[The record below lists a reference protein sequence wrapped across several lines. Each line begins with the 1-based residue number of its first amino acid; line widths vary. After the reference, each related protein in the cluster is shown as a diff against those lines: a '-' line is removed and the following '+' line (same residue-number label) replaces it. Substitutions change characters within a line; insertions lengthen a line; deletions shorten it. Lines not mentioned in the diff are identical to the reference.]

1 MTDRFGIPK
10 VMEYIKQMGIKVA
23 RVDDEQEIIELAFF
37 GDQGQW
43 RMIVGF
49 QQEEEARKMMLLVP
63 HVGMI
68 TEKKRLECLEAL
80 MAANYRI
87 ALGKFGLDLED
98 GEIRLEE
105 VIPVAN
111 DTISFEQFQLA
122 FGSLLQIAIIYQTLL
137 HRIVFGNLSPEEALS
152 RCEQEFLEESTEQ
165 NPITEEGPPQEEGSP
180 QEEPLER
187 PELNIDDVM
196 AEVTRL
202 LEDRKE

>member
-1 MTDRFGIPK
+1 MTDRFGIPQ
-10 VMEYIKQMGIKVA
+10 VMEYIEQMGIKIA
-23 RVDDEQEIIELAFF
+23 RIDSEQEIIELAFF
-37 GDQGQW
+37 GDHGQW

-49 QQEEEARKMMLLVP
+49 QQDEEARKMMLLVP
-63 HVGMI
+63 HVGMV

-111 DTISFEQFQLA
+111 DIISFEQFQLA

-137 HRIVFGNLSPEEALS
+137 HRIIFGNLSPQEALS
-152 RCEQEFLEESTEQ
+152 RCEQEFLEESAEQ
-165 NPITEEGPPQEEGSP
+165 DHMTDEGNT

-196 AEVTRL
+196 EEVTRL
-202 LEDRKE
+202 LEERKE

>member
-1 MTDRFGIPK
+1 MTDRFGVPQ
-10 VMEYIKQMGIKVA
+10 VTEYIEQMGIKIA
-23 RVDDEQEIIELAFF
+23 RIDNEQEIIELAFF
-37 GDQGQW
+37 GDHGQW

-49 QQEEEARKMMLLVP
+49 QQDEEARKMMLLVP
-63 HVGMI
+63 HVGMV

-137 HRIVFGNLSPEEALS
+137 HRIIFGNLSPQEALS
-152 RCEQEFLEESTEQ
+152 KCEQEFLAESAEQEAIADGTDMREEQ
-165 NPITEEGPPQEEGSP
+165 
-180 QEEPLER
+180 LER
-187 PELNIDDVM
+187 PELNVDDVM

-202 LEDRKE
+202 LEGHKEQ

>member
-1 MTDRFGIPK
+1 MTERFGIPQ
-10 VMEYIKQMGIKVA
+10 VLEYIKQMGIKVA

-37 GDQGQW
+37 GDHGQW

-49 QQEEEARKMMLLVP
+49 QQDEEARKMMLLVP
-63 HVGMI
+63 HIGMV

-105 VIPVAN
+105 VMPVAN
-111 DTISFEQFQLA
+111 DMISFEQFQLA

-137 HRIVFGNLSPEEALS
+137 HRIVFGNLSPQEALS
-152 RCEQEFLEESTEQ
+152 RCEQEFLEESAEQ
-165 NPITEEGPPQEEGSP
+165 NHITEEAPP

-187 PELNIDDVM
+187 PELNIDEVM
-196 AEVTRL
+196 EEVTRL
-202 LEDRKE
+202 LEERKE

>member
-1 MTDRFGIPK
+1 MTDRFGIPQ
-10 VMEYIKQMGIKVA
+10 VMEYIEQMGIKIA
-23 RVDDEQEIIELAFF
+23 RIDNEQEIIELAFF
-37 GDQGQW
+37 GDHGQW

-49 QQEEEARKMMLLVP
+49 QQDDEARKMMLLVP
-63 HVGMI
+63 HVGMV

-111 DTISFEQFQLA
+111 DVISFDQFQLA

-137 HRIVFGNLSPEEALS
+137 HRIIFGNLSPQEALS
-152 RCEQEFLEESTEQ
+152 KCEQEFLEESAT
-165 NPITEEGPPQEEGSP
+165 PASVLDEENTQEKPS
-180 QEEPLER
+180 ER
-187 PELNIDDVM
+187 TELNIDDVM
-196 AEVTRL
+196 EEVTRL
-202 LEDRKE
+202 LEERQE

>member
-1 MTDRFGIPK
+1 MTDRFGIPQ
-10 VMEYIKQMGIKVA
+10 VMEYIEQMGIKIA
-23 RVDDEQEIIELAFF
+23 RVDSEQEIIEMAFF
-37 GDQGQW
+37 GDHGQW

-49 QQEEEARKMMLLVP
+49 QQEDEARKMMLLIP
-63 HVGMI
+63 HVGMV
-68 TEKKRLECLEAL
+68 TENRRLECLEAL

-87 ALGKFGLDLED
+87 ALGKFGLDLDD

-111 DTISFEQFQLA
+111 GMISFEQFQLA

-137 HRIVFGNLSPEEALS
+137 HRIVFGNLSPQEALN
-152 RCEQEFLEESTEQ
+152 RCEQEFLEESAGSVSTTDES
-165 NPITEEGPPQEEGSP
+165 NTPAEPQEK
-180 QEEPLER
+180 

-202 LEDRKE
+202 LEERKE

>member
-1 MTDRFGIPK
+1 MTDRFGIPQ
-10 VMEYIKQMGIKVA
+10 VMEYIRQMGIKIA

-37 GDQGQW
+37 GDHGQW

-49 QQEEEARKMMLLVP
+49 QQDEEARKMMLLVP
-63 HVGMI
+63 HVGML

-105 VIPVAN
+105 VMPVAN
-111 DTISFEQFQLA
+111 DMISFEQFQLA

-137 HRIVFGNLSPEEALS
+137 HRIVFGNLSPQEALN
-152 RCEQEFLEESTEQ
+152 RCEQEFLEESAEQ
-165 NPITEEGPPQEEGSP
+165 NHITEEAPP